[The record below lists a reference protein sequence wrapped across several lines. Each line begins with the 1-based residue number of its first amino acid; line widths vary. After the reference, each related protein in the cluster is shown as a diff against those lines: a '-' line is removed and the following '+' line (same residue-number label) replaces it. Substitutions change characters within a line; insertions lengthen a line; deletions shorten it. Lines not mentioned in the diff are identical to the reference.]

1 MKKILLSLLILVSIF
16 AFQLTFSGTIAE
28 AQESSNSIEIIDGT
42 SLSESELESIRDNE
56 EYMIELTYNQ
66 ALERAAEVS
75 GKSIEELKIQ
85 HPPYS
90 FRNPAA
96 CGWLETATTL
106 SVRSYRPQLIVIV
119 ETCRHGSF
127 GWVTKK
133 QPFLQEFKAGSK
145 KFDGTIK
152 VDLDNTGYTYVVNG
166 SFYDHG
172 TVSHTG
178 TTGIDAIFT
187 ATYAVS
193 YASNWYGSL
202 YTGLQYRRVIK

>member
-28 AQESSNSIEIIDGT
+28 AQESSNSEIIDGT

-145 KFDGTIK
+145 KFDGTLK

-202 YTGLQYRRVIK
+202 YTGLQYKRVIK